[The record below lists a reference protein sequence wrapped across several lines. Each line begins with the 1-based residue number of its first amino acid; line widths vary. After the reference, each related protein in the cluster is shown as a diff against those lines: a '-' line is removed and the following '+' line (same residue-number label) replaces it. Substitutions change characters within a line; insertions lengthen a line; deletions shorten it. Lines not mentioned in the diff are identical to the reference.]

1 MENPKRITGFMAFA
15 RDMVH
20 DTPGLTA
27 QEVYSLAMKYS
38 EEMGVRLSAAANP
51 EASLVATLHK
61 GHSDYGLERRR
72 GRDGKL
78 RFYPE
83 GKAPYEDPPIYSPPG
98 RSYSERPLIIDHE
111 PSEKDLDCEG
121 RCCIELSFEDTKRIR
136 ALVDLGKYSNEH
148 YAHSDLVKKGLEVV
162 LGSILTNL

>member
-1 MENPKRITGFMAFA
+1 MEHPKRITGFMAFA
-15 RDMVH
+15 RDMIN

-27 QEVYSLAMKYS
+27 QEVYSLAMQYS

-72 GRDGKL
+72 GKDGKL

-83 GKAPYEDPPIYSPPG
+83 GQAPGEDLANQPLPRPAQQQSPTVEWHSSQEIAPC
-98 RSYSERPLIIDHE
+98 
-111 PSEKDLDCEG
+111 KDG
-121 RCCIELSFEDTKRIR
+121 CCIELLSDDSMAIKL
-136 ALVDLGKYSNEH
+136 LVTRGLYPDEH
-148 YAHSDLVKKGLEVV
+148 AAHRDLVKKGLEVV
-162 LGSILTNL
+162 FGKLKTAI